1 MSEKEQSSALP
12 SSRQIRKA
20 IKLYKQRAYAN
31 QWPGAAEALLPPRKF
46 DPAVYLMSES
56 AERTPQGA
64 KLPEVRSFA
73 LRLGNAL
80 YRHMKL
86 RISRVPN
93 HNTYLFSV
101 DSHDA
106 FLRAA
111 VGSPE
116 KSALDELKRH
126 NAQVSAA
133 ILTDWDSAGL
143 PTERSFLRGKI
154 KEAQKIRSHQ

>member
-1 MSEKEQSSALP
+1 MGDKKQSCALP
-12 SSRQIRKA
+12 SPREIRKA
-20 IKLYKQRAYAN
+20 IELYKLRAYGN
-31 QWPGAAEALLPPRKF
+31 EWPGGVETLLRPGKF

-56 AERTPQGA
+56 VERTPQGA
-64 KLPEVRSFA
+64 KLGEVRSFA

-93 HNTYLFSV
+93 HSIYLFSV

-116 KSALDELKRH
+116 RSALDELKRH
-126 NAQVSAA
+126 NAKVAAA
-133 ILTDWDSAGL
+133 ILTDWDAAHL

-154 KEAQKIRSHQ
+154 KEAQKIRSDR